1 MNKKKIGTII
11 AIVIVFVMINGVT
24 YKLYAIPKIVAL
36 NSQKKD
42 YDVKKKKA
50 DDLIIKKNSIEKI
63 EDEISKL
70 QDETKDIDQLVPY
83 TVDTPQLI
91 YGFYTACKK
100 YNLVGKT
107 ISFEIN
113 SDTTGATSETGTADT
128 TGTTGTTSTTDPT
141 NAAANTTA
149 STTASTTKDSKFTKL
164 EIKLT
169 VVGKSADLV
178 KFLDNIDSITE
189 RRINVKNI
197 KITAFVEENKDTA
210 GTKTDT
216 NLNSN
221 AILKPSTIGSDLL
234 NAEFDFY
241 HYVQIDENQASKIKE
256 YEFYDKPVG
265 FKNIS
270 DMFKK

>member
-1 MNKKKIGTII
+1 MNKKKIGIII
-11 AIVIVFVMINGVT
+11 AIVIVFAMINGVT
-24 YKLYAIPKIVAL
+24 YKLYAMPKIATL

-50 DDLIIKKNSIEKI
+50 DDLIIKKNSIAKI
-63 EDEISKL
+63 EDEIIKL
-70 QDETKDIDQLVPY
+70 KDETKDIDQLVPY
-83 TVDTPQLI
+83 SVDTPQLI

-113 SDTTGATSETGTADT
+113 SNTTGATSTTGTAST
-128 TGTTGTTSTTDPT
+128 TGTTATTATTDKTSTTD
-141 NAAANTTA
+141 AAATKDTA
-149 STTASTTKDSKFTKL
+149 TKDSKFTKL

-197 KITAFVEENKDTA
+197 KITAFVEDNKDA
-210 GTKTDT
+210 ADTKTNT
-216 NLNSN
+216 NLKSN
-221 AILKPSTIGSDLL
+221 ATLQPSQIGSDLL
-234 NAEFDFY
+234 NAEFEFY
-241 HYVQIDENQASKIKE
+241 HYVQIDETQASKIKE
-256 YEFYDKPVG
+256 YEFYNNPVG